1 MKETLDAADRLL
13 KQNQLEEADSLYCAV
28 LAQQP
33 SHLGAL
39 LRRGIILRRQG
50 KREQALTHFKT
61 VLQDHPLQ
69 PPVLLEIASEL
80 CELGQ
85 FDEAERHYQEI
96 LSQDPKHF
104 GALHGLALNAQ
115 KRGDRVAALKYFRK
129 ALSLQ
134 PDHATLPLEIA
145 TELRELGRPDKA
157 EAMLRQLVDRLP
169 DSAPGWIHLAQAVR
183 RRGDRA
189 AALKY
194 YRRALLLQP
203 DHATLPIKVATELRE
218 LGRPD
223 KAEAMLR
230 QLVDRLPDSAQG
242 WNHLAKLAR
251 RRGDRAAAL
260 EYYRRAFSLQPDHAT
275 LPLEIASELRELGR
289 LDEAEAMLRQ
299 LVDRLPDSAP
309 GWIHLA
315 QVVRRRGD
323 RAAALKYFRRAFSLQ
338 PDHATLPLEI
348 ASELSELGQFG
359 EAQAM
364 LQDAQSQFPEHS
376 APYVQQG
383 LLHRQQQHHAQALAC
398 FQQALANQPHDPQIR
413 LHIATE
419 YFALGQVRS
428 AVEQIQQVL
437 DKEPTHHAA
446 LMQCGNWLMA
456 ARIHVAAQHYFRQA
470 MAAHPWQLQPY
481 LQLAQCYL
489 ELGESE
495 QCFATLDRATQIL
508 GEQAAIF
515 HKKAQIQWQTCHIE
529 AALATQAMG
538 LIRFPDHY
546 PLQVQALQF
555 QIELGG
561 YAAAERTLSALPAQ
575 TLSQQLTVR
584 LRAAQILKEQWRL
597 TEARQHYGA
606 ILAEYPQCLEARRA
620 LLLISL
626 LAMDIKTAREQAYLV
641 GQHNLGGQK
650 ITGRTRS
657 YLHDHYAQLMD
668 EYELNQPVLQQCQSA
683 LSLPTEQ
690 RLQAISQV
698 VLEDSDATA
707 AAVTFLVELRQAGYF
722 GVDKG
727 CAIAGNGKTQSIPK
741 NIFQYWDK
749 SNPPKEVLN
758 FTQSWQRHH
767 PDYAYRRLDERQAR
781 EFLRQHY
788 SETVLRGYLRC
799 QHAAQKADVLRLAL
813 LACHGG
819 IYADADD
826 YCLQAMDAL
835 LAGNTQL
842 VLWQEPMGT
851 VGNNFIAVTAGHPV
865 IAHALEQATEALIRG
880 DNDSI
885 WLSTGPGLLSRSLAL
900 YLASQWPARPPSELG
915 VQVLT
920 KPELMRFIAIHGKL
934 AYKST
939 QDSWLIKEFTR
950 NNRIRLDELLK
961 AGGTL

>member
-61 VLQDHPLQ
+61 VLQDHPQQ

-115 KRGDRVAALKYFRK
+115 KRGDRAAALKYFRK

-157 EAMLRQLVDRLP
+157 EAMLRELVDRLP

-189 AALKY
+189 AAL
-194 YRRALLLQP
+194 
-203 DHATLPIKVATELRE
+203 E
-218 LGRPD
+218 
-223 KAEAMLR
+223 
-230 QLVDRLPDSAQG
+230 
-242 WNHLAKLAR
+242 
-251 RRGDRAAAL
+251 
-260 EYYRRAFSLQPDHAT
+260 
-275 LPLEIASELRELGR
+275 
-289 LDEAEAMLRQ
+289 
-299 LVDRLPDSAP
+299 
-309 GWIHLA
+309 
-315 QVVRRRGD
+315 
-323 RAAALKYFRRAFSLQ
+323 YFRRAFSLQ

-348 ASELSELGQFG
+348 ASELSELGQLG

-575 TLSQQLTVR
+575 TLSQKLTVR
-584 LRAAQILKEQWRL
+584 LRTAQILKEQWRL
-597 TEARQHYGA
+597 TEARQHYRA
-606 ILAEYPQCLEARRA
+606 ILAEHPQCLEARRA

-722 GVDKG
+722 GFDKG
-727 CAIAGNGKTQSIPK
+727 CAIAGNGRTQSIPK

-749 SNPPKEVLN
+749 SSPPKEVLN

-788 SETVLRGYLRC
+788 PETVLRGYLRC